1 MSAFDPFK
9 KFDTQESRLSLPDH
23 VPGQFGV
30 RDPASLIFRQWRSN
44 DPGRAREVVYQPF
57 QTLNFAVSSVPA
69 PLGTQNQ
76 IVDAMIIALPTTAS
90 ASIFIGQN
98 SSVTVGNGFPIE
110 AGTSVG
116 VGTDNQSQ
124 MYEIRSAIEN
134 LTALMASI
142 FASSVPPIESL
153 TAPRLVFRLSD
164 FYLVSAT
171 AQTANLWLFFPP
183 EKGA

>member
-1 MSAFDPFK
+1 MSHFDPFK
-9 KFDTQESRLSLPDH
+9 KFDSAETNQKMPDH
-23 VPGQFGV
+23 VSSQFGV

-44 DPGRAREVVYQPF
+44 DPGRSREVVYQPF
-57 QTLNFAVSSVPA
+57 QTTNFAVTSTPM

-76 IVDAMIIALPTTAS
+76 IVDALIIALPTTAT

-98 SSVTVGNGFPIE
+98 SSVTTGNGFPIE

-142 FASSVPPIESL
+142 FASSVPPTDAL

-171 AQTANLWLFFPP
+171 AQTANLWMFFPP